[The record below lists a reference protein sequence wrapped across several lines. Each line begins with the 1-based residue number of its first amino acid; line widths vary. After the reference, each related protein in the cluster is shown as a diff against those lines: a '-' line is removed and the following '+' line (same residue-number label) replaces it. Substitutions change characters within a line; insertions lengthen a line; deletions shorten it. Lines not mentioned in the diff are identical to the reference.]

1 MRQLQGVVALAM
13 SATSATV
20 TFVARERHQGRVD
33 RSLVRHVKQHELDAA
48 NYLADLGHG
57 VEFLPRG
64 DQQSADFRIDDADV
78 WELKSPASPIR
89 NTVMRRIAKGRGQS
103 ANIILDLA
111 RTSIPTEDARA
122 LAENIVGRYVDI
134 SRIWL
139 IGRIEAGQPLNEI
152 VGEEAPDAER

>member
-1 MRQLQGVVALAM
+1 
-13 SATSATV
+13 
-20 TFVARERHQGRVD
+20 
-33 RSLVRHVKQHELDAA
+33 LDAA
-48 NYLADLGHG
+48 TYLADLGHS

-64 DQQSADFRIDDADV
+64 DQQSADFRIDEADI

-89 NTVMRRIAKGRGQS
+89 NTVMRRITKGRGQS
-103 ANIILDLA
+103 ANIIDLA
-111 RTSIPTEDARA
+111 RTSIPTEDVRA

-139 IGRIEAGQPLNEI
+139 IGRIEAGQPLTEI